1 MSDTQP
7 PATVSIPRVVLLG
20 ASNLTRSISTAV
32 ETAQLVCGPQLE
44 MLVAAGHGRSYGLK
58 GLFLGRTLPSILNCG
73 LWEALAARPDAPTTA
88 VITDIG
94 NDILFNVSVPQIA
107 DWVETVLDRLE
118 NTHARVCMTLLPVAS
133 ASAVSPRR
141 YRFFR
146 RLYVPGCRLEL
157 SEAVDRTQELSS
169 RLEQI
174 GKARNVRLVEQ
185 PGAWYGFDPIHIR
198 LRCWREVWREIFFPW
213 AEATAAHSKSI
224 HGSLPRWIYLRTRR
238 PQQRTWCG
246 IEQRATQ
253 PACLLRDGTTI
264 SFF

>member
-44 MLVAAGHGRSYGLK
+44 ILVAAGHGRSYGLS
-58 GLFLGRTLPSILNCG
+58 GQFLGRTLPSILNCG
-73 LWEALAARPDAPTTA
+73 VWEALAARPDAPTTA

-107 DWVETVLDRLE
+107 DWIETVLDRLE
-118 NTHARVCMTLLPVAS
+118 KTHARVCLTLLPLAS
-133 ASAVSPRR
+133 AAKLGPRR
-141 YRFFR
+141 FRFFR

-157 SEAVDRTQELSS
+157 SDALARSQELSS
-169 RLEQI
+169 RLQQI
-174 GKARNVRLVEQ
+174 GQARNVRLVEQ

-213 AEATAAHSKSI
+213 AEAAAAQSQAI

-238 PQQRTWCG
+238 PLQRTLFG
-246 IEQRATQ
+246 VEQHANQ
-253 PACLLRDGTTI
+253 PVCRLRNRTTI